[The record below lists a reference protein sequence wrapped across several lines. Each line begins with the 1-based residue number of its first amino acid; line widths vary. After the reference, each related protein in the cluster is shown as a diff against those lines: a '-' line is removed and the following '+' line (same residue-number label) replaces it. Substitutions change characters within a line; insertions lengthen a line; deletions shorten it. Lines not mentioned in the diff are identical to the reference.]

1 MSVRGQQISH
11 FNFSFN
17 FKHCKQQKVFLVK
30 NEFIFIWKKKKEQRL
45 CSHFLFACCSGYK
58 AAHRIILIA
67 VCKLNIKKTIK

>member
-30 NEFIFIWKKKKEQRL
+30 NEFIFIWKKKKSKGCVHIFCL
-45 CSHFLFACCSGYK
+45 L
-58 AAHRIILIA
+58 AAQD
-67 VCKLNIKKTIK
+67 IKQLTE